1 MSEQHLSFSR
11 TDLDRKT
18 LEDIRA
24 EDCHS
29 RIGNDMA
36 VLASV
41 KVWQSLIKS
50 CRVVLFTDSEA
61 VRGFLKSWSANNDS
75 DKMVDVIF
83 QVEETSDV
91 PLWIERVPS
100 QSNLADL
107 LLPREVVTSFGEAK
121 RVKSTE
127 SGEVLFLLALV
138 AYQGRHSQSLERG
151 RKRGRGK
158 CHSHFHT
165 FKKSALASARFVVS
179 RCTCDSWQ
187 LT

>member
-41 KVWQSLIKS
+41 KVWQNLIKS

-61 VRGFLKSWSANNDS
+61 VRGAFLKSWSANNDS
-75 DKMVDVIF
+75 DKMVD
-83 QVEETSDV
+83 EETSDV

-107 LLPREVVTSFGEAK
+107 LLPREVVTNFGEAK
-121 RVKSTE
+121 RA
-127 SGEVLFLLALV
+127 EVDRIWGSVVFV
-138 AYQGRHSQSLERG
+138 GFGSLP
-151 RKRGRGK
+151 RK
-158 CHSHFHT
+158 T
-165 FKKSALASARFVVS
+165 FPKP
-179 RCTCDSWQ
+179 
-187 LT
+187 

>member
-41 KVWQSLIKS
+41 KAWQSLIKS

-61 VRGFLKSWSANNDS
+61 VRGAFLKSWSANNDS
-75 DKMVDVIF
+75 NKMVDVIF
-83 QVEETSDV
+83 QGEETFDV

-107 LLPREVVTSFGEAK
+107 LLSREVVTNFGEAK
-121 RVKSTE
+121 RV
-127 SGEVLFLLALV
+127 EVDRPWGSVVFV
-138 AYQGRHSQSLERG
+138 GFGSLP
-151 RKRGRGK
+151 RK
-158 CHSHFHT
+158 T
-165 FKKSALASARFVVS
+165 FPKP
-179 RCTCDSWQ
+179 
-187 LT
+187 